1 MIIIAIAYIVC
12 CVINLVSMLV
22 MVYSDY
28 VNSAKENPLTLT
40 LGGLIAFCIMVIS
53 GPIGNVILVC
63 FAREY
68 GIFEKTLF
76 EFYNHQ
82 NSQEKK

>member
-1 MIIIAIAYIVC
+1 
-12 CVINLVSMLV
+12 MLG
-22 MVYSDY
+22 MVYSDF
-28 VNSAKENPLTLT
+28 VNSTKEYPLKLT
-40 LGGLIAFCIMVIS
+40 LGGLIVFCITVIS

-63 FAREY
+63 FAREC